1 MPKKQAQTMSQARQ
15 RRLFELPGL
24 ADRAEEAESESM
36 PLSASQRLDKE
47 RWKAARYAS
56 IVALA
61 PPLFVLALGSALI
74 WALGGFR

>member
-1 MPKKQAQTMSQARQ
+1 
-15 RRLFELPGL
+15 
-24 ADRAEEAESESM
+24 M

-61 PPLFVLALGSALI
+61 PPIFILALGSALI
-74 WALGGFR
+74 WAVKGLR